1 MVRDI
6 ETLDAANVTAIP
18 TPMGIDDAVIDG
30 QTWLF
35 VASWT
40 GGVHRLDPDDPKG
53 SMTHIFTPAAGGPIY
68 DIAYGNGR

>member
-1 MVRDI
+1 
-6 ETLDAANVTAIP
+6 
-18 TPMGIDDAVIDG
+18 MGIDDAVIDG